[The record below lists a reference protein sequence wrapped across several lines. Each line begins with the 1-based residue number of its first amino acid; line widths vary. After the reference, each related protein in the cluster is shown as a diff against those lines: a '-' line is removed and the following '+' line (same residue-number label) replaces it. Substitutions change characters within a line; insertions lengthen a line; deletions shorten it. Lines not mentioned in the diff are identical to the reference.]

1 MHAHFICLTSF
12 SVVQIKKRSKI
23 KQQVKNKL
31 KSMWN
36 KSAVVSCEVSV
47 FAFVCKDLENPHSL
61 WPVRYPV
68 NPECQMAKFG
78 TQE

>member
-12 SVVQIKKRSKI
+12 SVVQIKKCCTI
-23 KQQVKNKL
+23 KRQVKNKL
-31 KSMWN
+31 KSTWN
-36 KSAVVSCEVSV
+36 KSAVVSCEISA
-47 FAFVCKDLENPHSL
+47 FAFVCKNLENSHSL

-68 NPECQMAKFG
+68 KPECQMAKFG